1 MPPAP
6 QPTPAAAPVPATHGA
21 APATVRA
28 FGREATDLDLRFD
41 TPDRPALVTALL
53 ARCADTPRTAP
64 ADRELFWW
72 NQSLSTRIAALLRI
86 VGATTETDT
95 LRAPLRCTA
104 PSCRQPFEIELP
116 LAALLESAPV
126 EPGEL
131 LPFTLPQG
139 HALTLRRPT
148 GHDQAAWRTLRPTSR
163 TEALQT
169 IVRSLVVDGDWP
181 LDAQTPAFTP
191 SLDALAAA
199 MEDFDPLVSFRVH
212 TQCPHCGYAIDT
224 PVDLEALALD
234 QLHRTQRAL
243 LREVHQLAT
252 RYGWSE
258 ADTLAVPAWRR
269 AHYLRLI
276 ADAEDSA

>member
-1 MPPAP
+1 MSPASSSSLTPPPDRSASAP
-6 QPTPAAAPVPATHGA
+6 STN
-21 APATVRA
+21 VRA
-28 FGREATDLDLRFD
+28 FGREPSDLDVRFD
-41 TPDRPALVTALL
+41 TADRPSLVTALL
-53 ARCADTPRTAP
+53 SRCTDACRIASTDH
-64 ADRELFWW
+64 ELFWW
-72 NQSLSTRIAALLRI
+72 NQTLSARIAALLRI
-86 VGATTETDT
+86 ACATAETSS

-104 PSCRQPFEIELP
+104 AACQQPFEIELP
-116 LAALLESAPV
+116 LAALLESAPTT
-126 EPGEL
+126 PGEL

-139 HALTLRRPT
+139 HPLTLRRPT
-148 GHDQAAWRTLRPTSR
+148 GHDQVAWRTLRPRSR

-181 LDAQTPAFTP
+181 LDADTTAFASTLE
-191 SLDALAAA
+191 SLANA

-212 TQCPHCGYAIDT
+212 TACPHCNSIIDT
-224 PVDLEALALD
+224 PVDLEALAID